1 MELELWKY
9 KMWTVKLIKKQVCL
23 KQQYQK
29 PQKSIT

>member
-9 KMWTVKLIKKQVCL
+9 KMWTVKLIKKQVRL

-29 PQKSIT
+29 PKKSIT